1 LEIVTEEQL
10 KILSQLVIPIFL
22 IFVSGIIP
30 SYITKHSKKQDKIQH
45 LNFFRT
51 NFIKID
57 AYLIALQDYKA
68 RRLGTSPMYLVLG
81 ILVSVLFGL
90 IIDLPVKRV
99 LRYILESDYVKKSFH
114 AILHNFNELNGVLF
128 YYSCYYIVSILIIFV
143 VWIGWCKLLKSTG
156 MGTPK
161 ITRPDSTN
169 PKIIMIPLI
178 KSSSEFVYLSLWS
191 FLGIMVGFNF
201 FVLLATLG
209 MFLSFRRCPL
219 KMNNFLAIV
228 IWEISKI

>member
-1 LEIVTEEQL
+1 
-10 KILSQLVIPIFL
+10 
-22 IFVSGIIP
+22 
-30 SYITKHSKKQDKIQH
+30 
-45 LNFFRT
+45 
-51 NFIKID
+51 
-57 AYLIALQDYKA
+57 
-68 RRLGTSPMYLVLG
+68 MYLVLG